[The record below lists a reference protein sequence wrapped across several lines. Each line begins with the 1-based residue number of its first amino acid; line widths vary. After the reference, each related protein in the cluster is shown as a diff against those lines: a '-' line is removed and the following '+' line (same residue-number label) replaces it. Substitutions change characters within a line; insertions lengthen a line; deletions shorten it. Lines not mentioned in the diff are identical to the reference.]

1 MIVEAT
7 PLAGLVLGFAGSA
20 HCVGMCGGVASALD
34 RVATGTGWRRI
45 ASHVLYAVGRVGSYA
60 VLGAVVGGLGQAFAD
75 QLPSGS
81 RAIVRW
87 AVGVLLI
94 IMGISLMR
102 LRALRGLEKVG
113 ASVWRRLQPL
123 TRQIVR
129 LPAPVRSLA
138 LGALWGWLPCGL
150 VYSAAGVA
158 AVTGSAPSGAMFMI
172 AFGAGTL
179 PAVLSLGTA
188 ASGLWSKFRHRRV
201 QGVSGAIIALCG
213 VWTIVGPSI
222 MRVGHHAHGCH

>member
-34 RVATGTGWRRI
+34 RVATGSGWRRL
-45 ASHVLYAVGRVGSYA
+45 ASHGLYAVGRVGSYA
-60 VLGAVVGGLGQAFAD
+60 VLGSAVGGLGQAFAD
-75 QLPSGS
+75 QLPSGFQT
-81 RAIVRW
+81 IVRW
-87 AVGVLLI
+87 AVGALLI
-94 IMGISLMR
+94 ALGISLMR
-102 LRALRGLEKVG
+102 LRALRGLERMG

-123 TRQIVR
+123 AGRIVR
-129 LPAPVRSLA
+129 FPAPLRSLA

-158 AVTGSAPSGAMFMI
+158 AVTGSAASGAMFMI
-172 AFGAGTL
+172 AFGVGTL

-188 ASGLWSKFRHRRV
+188 ASGLWSKFGQRRM
-201 QGVSGAIIALCG
+201 QGVSGAI
-213 VWTIVGPSI
+213 VV
-222 MRVGHHAHGCH
+222 